1 MSLPYTIDDHFIFG
15 YNNIPF
21 SNKSNV
27 ANDEFFCRYSR
38 CEREPRNFKEE
49 CIQTAVNS
57 HKQAASIDREV
68 YIFLS
73 GGLDSEVVVKAFLD
87 AGLKFK
93 TISFRFTDNMS
104 LHEEKYID
112 KFVSQHNLDHNYYEI
127 DPQWLTSEE
136 AALYCKQSVCIRSE
150 MLPHMKLMKHVWDNL
165 NGFPV
170 LGNGDLYVSKEIN
183 PQWLTQDRSLPKY
196 QWLYIEYEYIV
207 AWFRFAIENKIL
219 GAIGFFQQN
228 PYIVLSMIKEP
239 IMQKCFNDEM
249 PYKLSCR
256 SSKSV
261 VYKKYWP
268 DLLNRMKYHGGEKVS
283 GICLELNRNLVL
295 SYLSNNKWT
304 LPIKEFQTLLSPKYD

>member
-15 YNNIPF
+15 YNDIPF

-27 ANDEFFCRYSR
+27 TKDEFFCEYSR
-38 CEREPRNFKEE
+38 CEREPGNFKEE
-49 CIQTAVNS
+49 CIQTALNVY
-57 HKQAASIDREV
+57 KQASGIRREV

-87 AGLKFK
+87 AGVEFK
-93 TISFRFTDNMS
+93 TISFRFKDNLS
-104 LHEEKYID
+104 SHEEIYID
-112 KFVSQHNLDHNYYEI
+112 KFVRQHNISHSYYEI
-127 DPQWLTSEE
+127 DPAWLNSDE
-136 AALYCKQSVCIRSE
+136 AEFYCEQSICIRSE

-183 PQWLTQDRSLPKY
+183 KEWLFKDRSVSKY
-196 QWLYIEYEYIV
+196 EWLYIEYEYIV

-228 PYIVLSMIKEP
+228 PYIVLSMIREP
-239 IMQKCFNDEM
+239 SIQQCFNDQLK
-249 PYKLSCR
+249 YKLSCR
-256 SSKSV
+256 STKPV

-268 DLLNRMKYHGGEKVS
+268 DLLIRMKYHGGEQVN
-283 GICLELNRNLVL
+283 GICVELNRKL
-295 SYLSNNKWT
+295 SRKYLSNNKWSI
-304 LPIKEFQTLLSPKYD
+304 PIKEFEQLLNPKYD